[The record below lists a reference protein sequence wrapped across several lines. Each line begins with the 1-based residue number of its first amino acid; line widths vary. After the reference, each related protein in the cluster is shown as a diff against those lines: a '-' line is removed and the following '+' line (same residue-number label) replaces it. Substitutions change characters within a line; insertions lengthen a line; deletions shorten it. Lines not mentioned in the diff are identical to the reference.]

1 MWYNEV
7 SAYNYN
13 NPVFGMTTGH
23 FTQVVWNASNQLG
36 MGLATSSK
44 GTYCVG
50 QYQPAG
56 NYAGQFSTNVK
67 PIV

>member
-1 MWYNEV
+1 
-7 SAYNYN
+7 
-13 NPVFGMTTGH
+13 MTTGH

-36 MGLATSSK
+36 MGLAQGPK

-56 NYAGQFSTNVK
+56 NYAGQFPANVK
-67 PIV
+67 KSV

>member
-7 SAYNYN
+7 SSYNYN
-13 NPVFGMTTGH
+13 SPGFSMATGH
-23 FTQVVWNASNQLG
+23 FTQVVWNASTKLG
-36 MGLATSSK
+36 MGLSVGAK

-56 NYAGQFSTNVK
+56 NYAGQFPQNVK
-67 PIV
+67 PKV